1 MKKIIV
7 ALTLLLSL
15 LLTSC
20 SSVNLYIGENG
31 NWWNGDEDL
40 GVAAQGPQGEQGP
53 QGTPG
58 EKGDTGEAGESVTVV
73 SVSKTKTEGSVD
85 TYTIY
90 FSDNSSTTFTV
101 TNGSDGKS
109 ITITSVDKI
118 NANGLIDTYK
128 ITFSDGTH
136 HTFTIK
142 NGEDGKSITVTSI
155 GKTNSVGLIDTY
167 EIVFSDGT
175 KSTFTVTNG
184 RDGNTPYIGA
194 NGNWWVGDEDTGI
207 LADYSANDRK
217 ISDGL
222 VFVTATVGGKA
233 GMIVTEYEGSD
244 KDVVIPNYVGSVPVI
259 GIGEDAFTNT
269 SITSVSL
276 SKNTIWLGQEA
287 FYNCSKLTSVDFNGA
302 KLTEIPYSAF
312 YGTAITSITLP
323 ESVTKLGERAF
334 YNSSLTEINYE
345 NITYFGSYSL
355 NTLYLP
361 YIYLTKDVE
370 YVGSYAFS
378 DTFVFLEHETL
389 PTTWGSNIAGS
400 NSMFRPIVN
409 TTKSGDYIY
418 ALNDG
423 KATVHRY
430 IGESKRVQIP
440 STIDGHKV
448 VKIGAGFD
456 SYSEEIFDL
465 IETHIHAYQKIKLDE
480 VVIPNT
486 VTEIEEY
493 AFLLSSSFIYV
504 PKSVETIAFGWDDD
518 YYLLSFYAFESEDF
532 GSQYEVD
539 LRYANGINYKKVV
552 YDEEHKVFLYGDL
565 LGYSVLAS
573 LQFDT
578 PDEIIVPGTYNGKTV
593 HTIMSWA
600 YYTDNVSI
608 RISSGVNKIQKYAF
622 NGDIFSIYI
631 PKSVNTINAYGVSYA
646 DCYCIEAKS
655 KPDEWDTY
663 WNGNRTTNVY
673 FGWNEDNRIDYEA
686 VNKVIYKI
694 ENDCVTLIKYLGSN
708 STLYIP
714 RTIEGYTVTKIA
726 TGFYSSSGTRYFY
739 IPKEIEVIEAN
750 AFTNT
755 SSRYFYF
762 YFETKEHP
770 INWSSNW
777 YYNSYYGNYTSYI
790 SKSWNQKFSY

>member
-73 SVSKTKTEGSVD
+73 SVSKTNTEGSVD

-118 NANGLIDTYK
+118 NANGLTDTYK

-136 HTFTIK
+136 HTFTVK

-194 NGNWWVGDEDTGI
+194 NGNWWVGDEDTGV
-207 LADYSANDRK
+207 LADYSADDRK

-233 GMIVTEYEGSD
+233 GMIVVEYEGSD

-287 FYNCSKLTSVDFNGA
+287 FYNCNKLTSVDFNGA

-323 ESVTKLGERAF
+323 ESVTKLGDRAF
-334 YNSSLTEINYE
+334 YNSSLAEINYE

-355 NTLYLP
+355 NTLCLP
-361 YIYLTKDVE
+361 YVYLTKDVE
-370 YVGSYAFS
+370 YVGSYTFS

-389 PTTWGSNIAGS
+389 PTTWGSSIAGS
-400 NSMFRPIVN
+400 DTMFRPIVN

-423 KATVHRY
+423 QATVHRY

-456 SYSEEIFDL
+456 SYSENIFEDDEL
-465 IETHIHAYQKIKLDE
+465 YISEYQKIKLDE

-486 VTEIEEY
+486 VTEIERY
-493 AFLLSSSFIYV
+493 AFLLSSSLIYV
-504 PKSVETIAFGWDDD
+504 PKSVEAIAFSNED
-518 YYLLSFYAFESEDF
+518 YHIFSFYAFEDAYF
-532 GSQYEVD
+532 GSEVNDD
-539 LRYANGINYKKVV
+539 LRYANGINYNKIV
-552 YDEEHKVFLYGDL
+552 YDEEHKVFLYEDL

-573 LQFDT
+573 LQFYT
-578 PDEIIVPGTYNGKTV
+578 PDEIVVPGTYNGKTV

-600 YYTDNVSI
+600 YHTSEEVSI

-622 NGDIFSIYI
+622 AGEAYSFFI
-631 PKSVNTINAYGVSYA
+631 PKSVKTIIAYGVCYA
-646 DCYCIEAKS
+646 DCYLVEAIA

-663 WNGNRTTNVY
+663 WNGNRSGITYGVSGDTFIDATNKMMY
-673 FGWNEDNRIDYEA
+673 
-686 VNKVIYKI
+686 KV
-694 ENDCVTLIKYLGSN
+694 ENGKVTLTKYLGSN
-708 STLYIP
+708 STIYIP
-714 RTIEGYTVTKIA
+714 RTINGYTVTKIA
-726 TGFYSSSGTRYFY
+726 TGFYSSSSTRYIY
-739 IPKEIEVIEAN
+739 IPKEVTNIESK

-755 SSRYFYF
+755 SYSTHYF
-762 YFETKEHP
+762 YFEIAEQPLSWGTE
-770 INWSSNW
+770 W
-777 YYNSYYGNYTSYI
+777 YYNSYYGNYTRNI
-790 SKSWNQKFSY
+790 SKSWNREFSY